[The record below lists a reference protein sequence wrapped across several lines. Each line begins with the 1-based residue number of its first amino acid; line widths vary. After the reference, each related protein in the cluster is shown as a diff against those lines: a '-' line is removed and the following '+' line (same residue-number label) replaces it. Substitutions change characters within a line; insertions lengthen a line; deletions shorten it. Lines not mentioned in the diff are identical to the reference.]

1 MNREA
6 KTAQLVAKRY
16 QARIAVSRPSAKGN
30 PAYEALSEAW
40 DIYEDKFW
48 HQAQAVPD
56 EFEMG
61 SEEWQDTDP
70 KLTALARKTSK
81 AFNSLNK
88 QTKSWAYA
96 FNMLLEG
103 RDNIDVSRM
112 VGDIEKTLKTI
123 EGLEKDVKKLEAFKT
138 KLPELWKSDMQI
150 PWDRGMKAFDLVT
163 EAFKKALKLLKAD
176 KTATSQKVAQRYLK
190 EV

>member
-1 MNREA
+1 MNKEA
-6 KTAQLVAKRY
+6 KTAQRVARRY
-16 QARIAVSRPSAKGN
+16 QTASSRPSAKGN
-30 PAYEALSEAW
+30 PAFEALSDAW
-40 DIYEDKFW
+40 DIYEDFW
-48 HQAQAVPD
+48 HKAQSVPD

-61 SEEWQDTDP
+61 SDEWQATDP
-70 KLTALARKTSK
+70 KLTAFARKTSK
-81 AFNSLNK
+81 AFNSLDK

-112 VGDIEKTLKTI
+112 IGDIEKTLKTI

-150 PWDRGMKAFDLVT
+150 NWDRGMGAFDKVT
-163 EAFKKALKLLKAD
+163 EGFKKALKLLKAG
-176 KTATSQKVAQRYLK
+176 KMATSQKVAQRYLK
-190 EV
+190 EA